1 MAVFQAGWMD
11 VLDEVLALPRK
22 MCPGDLGPMGRL
34 VREAGNPQNRFKAVV
49 VGGTNGKGSITA
61 MVSSILASSG
71 FRTGAYYSPHVDCI
85 GERIRVGG
93 ENIPEEDISRIFAER
108 VKPVIAGGL
117 EVSFFEAMTAI
128 AFHYFAEQE
137 VDYAVLEVGL
147 GGRFDAT
154 NVAEPRVSVVA
165 TVDLEHTEILG
176 GSIARIAAEK
186 AEILRK
192 GGTLVTNEDKDEAIA
207 VFVKACAEKGA
218 ELLRV
223 GRDARAEKLACDDRE
238 NVWRIRSRHGEYVAR
253 LKLLGEHQAG
263 NAAAAVLAA
272 EALREPRITRE
283 SIERGLCGAFLPARV
298 EVVSRNPLV
307 VMDGAHNPAAMR
319 ALARALRLFPHKR
332 AVLAI
337 GMMAD
342 KDIAGSLAEIAPLC
356 FKIIVNRP
364 ALERA
369 AEPEA
374 VAAEARRHCADVEI
388 VRDVKESVLKAKSLA
403 REGDLV
409 LVAGSIY
416 MLSEARGSGQVLGQ

>member
-1 MAVFQAGWMD
+1 MD

-22 MCPGDLGPMGRL
+22 MGPGDLGPMGRL
-34 VREAGNPQNRFKAVV
+34 VGEAGNPQNRFKAVV

-93 ENIPEEDISRIFAER
+93 ENIPEEDIARIFAER

-154 NVAEPRVSVVA
+154 NVADPRVSVVA

-186 AEILRK
+186 VEILRK
-192 GGTLVTNEDKDEAIA
+192 GGTLVTNEDKDEAMA

-223 GRDARAEKLACDDRE
+223 GRDARAEKLACDDKE
-238 NVWRIRSRHGEYVAR
+238 NVWRIRSRHGEYVGR

-272 EALREPRITRE
+272 EALREPGITRE
-283 SIERGLCGAFLPARV
+283 SIERGLRGAFLPARV

-342 KDIAGSLAEIAPLC
+342 KDIGGTVREIAPLC
-356 FKIIVNRP
+356 GRIFVNKP
-364 ALERA
+364 NVPRA
-369 AEPEA
+369 ATPEA
-374 VAAEARRHCADVEI
+374 IAGEARKYCPDVEI
-388 VRDVKESVLKAKSLA
+388 VPDVRESYARAVSSAGEGGMVVL
-403 REGDLV
+403 
-409 LVAGSIY
+409 AGSIY
-416 MLSEARGSGQVLGQ
+416 MVSEARGKDRLGLCQ